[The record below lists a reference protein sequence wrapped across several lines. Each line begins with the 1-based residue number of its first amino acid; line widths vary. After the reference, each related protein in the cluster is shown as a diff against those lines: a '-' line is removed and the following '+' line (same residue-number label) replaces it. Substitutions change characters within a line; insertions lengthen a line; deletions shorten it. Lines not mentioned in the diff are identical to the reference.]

1 MKEEKDMIKR
11 SGQNVCAS
19 EVESVIEEHPSV
31 YEAAVVGIPDKIRDE
46 GMKAY
51 VVLRQNHEVLKE
63 ELMHYCRLR
72 LAKFKVPD
80 IIEII
85 DEFPRTSIGEVEKH
99 ALQQMHVEEYR
110 DFF

>member
-1 MKEEKDMIKR
+1 MIKR
-11 SGQNVCAS
+11 SGQNVSAN

-31 YEAAVVGIPDKIRDE
+31 YEAAVIGIPDKIRDE

-51 VVLRQNHEVLKE
+51 VVLRKNHELLKE

-80 IIEII
+80 VIEII
-85 DEFPRTSIGEVEKH
+85 DELPRTSFGAVEKY
-99 ALQQMHVEEYR
+99 ALQQMHAEEYR
-110 DFF
+110 ELF